1 MVRFADHQE
10 DENDDCLDGETMFEL
25 ILEAIENGNI
35 EILERLMTRVEVNEN
50 KREYEEKIEIGTKI
64 SKNRDPPL
72 YLYTATN
79 ISELFMCAAKR
90 NRVNILKWFNC
101 KVFFDLPFWKEEE
114 KEQCIKTFVLNF
126 YSSLSIRILELL
138 NTLL

>member
-1 MVRFADHQE
+1 
-10 DENDDCLDGETMFEL
+10 MFEL